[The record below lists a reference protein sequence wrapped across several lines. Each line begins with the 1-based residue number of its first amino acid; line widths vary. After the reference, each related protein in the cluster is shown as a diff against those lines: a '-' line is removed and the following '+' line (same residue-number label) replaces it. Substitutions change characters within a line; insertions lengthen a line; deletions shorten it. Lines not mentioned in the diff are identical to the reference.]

1 MSRHAHLGIDLSD
14 TGAHAAAWRDH
25 GSRGQRLFDA
35 ARLLELVT
43 VAQRGALDFVVFDDD
58 FALHPSRSTTLQGRL
73 DAALVAARLAPRTTG
88 IGLVSTVGTTHTAAA
103 HVAKAVATIDH
114 ASHGRAGWQ
123 VGWDTRI
130 DDVPT
135 AGPRS
140 SAVQSAAVAAAAEA
154 AGVVGRHWDRWDES
168 AEAPSARRRFVAHD
182 GVHFAAAPPT
192 AAPRPPQG
200 RPPVVVRADSPA
212 ATELAGRHADVVR
225 VRVTGP
231 DEAAQARARVRAAVA
246 AAGRDPRDVRVL
258 VDTHLVVGPD
268 RASAQARHEMLAE
281 LEGVDAGTLSFVG
294 TTAGFAELVST
305 WVDDEIADGFVVRPS
320 SVHTDLPALVD
331 GVVPLLRAADR
342 FRLGYPG
349 ATLRDTLGLPLAAAR
364 YAATA

>member
-25 GSRGQRLFDA
+25 GSQGQRLFDA
-35 ARLLELVT
+35 ARLLELVA

-58 FALHPSRSTTLQGRL
+58 FALRPSRNTTLQGRL
-73 DAALVAARLAPRTTG
+73 DAALVAARLAPRTSG
-88 IGLVSTVGTTHTAAA
+88 IGLVSTVGTTHTAPA
-103 HVAKAVATIDH
+103 HVAKAIATIDH
-114 ASHGRAGWQ
+114 VSHGRAGWQ

-140 SAVQSAAVAAAAEA
+140 VAVEQSAAAAASEA
-154 AGVVGRHWDRWDES
+154 AGVVGRHWDRGDES
-168 AEAPSARRRFVAHD
+168 APSVRPRFVAHD
-182 GVHFAAAPPT
+182 GVHFASKPST

-200 RPPVVVRADSPA
+200 RPPVVVRAGSA
-212 ATELAGRHADVVR
+212 AAVELAGRHADVVR
-225 VRVTGP
+225 VRATGP
-231 DEAAQARARVRAAVA
+231 DEAAQARVRVLTAVA

-258 VDTHLVVGPD
+258 VDAHLVVGPD
-268 RASAQARHEMLAE
+268 RASAQARHEMLAD
-281 LEGVDAGTLSFVG
+281 LEGIDTGTLSFVG

-305 WVDDEIADGFVVRPS
+305 WVDDEIADGFVVRPA
-320 SVHTDLPALVD
+320 SVHSDLPALVD

-342 FRLGYPG
+342 FRVGYPG

-364 YAATA
+364 YAETA